1 MTDEEILTIL
11 HRMVDEDGRDHDDY
25 LRLKFSQRFAIS
37 EAIERLAEVERLRG
51 WRDVAEEHLSN
62 QLALE
67 RENAALREIA
77 QAGATAD
84 LHPVSLSNAQR
95 PIPEAP
101 APLPRET

>member
-77 QAGATAD
+77 QAVATAD
-84 LHPVSLSNAQR
+84 LQRVSLADAQR
-95 PIPEAP
+95 LILKARALLASES
-101 APLPRET
+101 